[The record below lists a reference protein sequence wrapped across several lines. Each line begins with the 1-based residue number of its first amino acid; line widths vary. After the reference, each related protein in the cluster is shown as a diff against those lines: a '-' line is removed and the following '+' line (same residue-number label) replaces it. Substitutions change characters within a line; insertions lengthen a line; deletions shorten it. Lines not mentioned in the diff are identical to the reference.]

1 MPESTPNYNLA
12 KPSLTDAYDVG
23 VQNINMD
30 KIDAAL
36 ADKADLIDG
45 RIDTG
50 QMPINVVPIATTS
63 GSGSTYTANI
73 EGITGL
79 SKGLLLIVIPHIS
92 STSPNPALNVNA
104 LGAKTISRRT
114 SSSTASGNAGNTSA
128 WLTRGV
134 PLLVQY
140 DGTCWVA
147 VGQAKPDAAD
157 LHGTAP
163 ISHGG
168 TGATGWTAY
177 RLVYAPSE
185 DALGQLA
192 FPASDGSFL
201 RQGAGGAPYW
211 STPAEVLDA
220 IGAAPAAAGLPPGGT
235 TNQVPVKASDE
246 DYDIRWLDP
255 NWGSG
260 GGPHASTH
268 ATGGSDPITPA
279 MIGAAPA
286 PYYLS
291 VTIQPSAWGSSGPP
305 YIATMTRLSNVQTG
319 DYMIAGLTPISSDVN
334 DRMAEHNAWR
344 CVSEITPGPAA
355 LYLRCLETRPDRP
368 LSLIL
373 VGWHTTSTA
382 GYCYLTGHASS
393 SGGGT
398 PDAHASTHAAGGSD
412 PITPAL
418 IGAATSGHNH
428 TGTYAPISHAATAT
442 TYGKATSTSYGHVK
456 LSSATNSASGLSD
469 GTAATP
475 AAVKAAYDLASGKA
489 DAGHNHTGTYAP
501 ISHAATATTYG
512 KATSTS
518 YGHVKLSSATNSASG
533 LSDGTAATPAAV
545 KAAYDLASGKADA
558 GHNHDD
564 RYALIGHTHS
574 GSGASVEYITVTV
587 PLAGWDAGVPCTQTI
602 SVAGVAATDYITAK
616 YTSNAISIADRAADH
631 AAYCCVTDGTP
642 TPGGVLLTC
651 WHERPT
657 RDIRM
662 ILRVEH
668 GGTTGYMAMTGQ
680 AAPSGG
686 AKTANGSVIASGQ
699 TITVTELGFRPAMV
713 TFVGSSGKTTV
724 TSGYGADTGSTTIA
738 RYADA
743 GNPGNVGTFSPSEDG
758 FVLTVQGAADP
769 KSLNVSWYAVG
780 D

>member
-1 MPESTPNYNLA
+1 MICFPLDNTEYS
-12 KPSLTDAYDVG
+12 
-23 VQNINMD
+23 
-30 KIDAAL
+30 
-36 ADKADLIDG
+36 AD
-45 RIDTG
+45 
-50 QMPINVVPIATTS
+50 
-63 GSGSTYTANI
+63 
-73 EGITGL
+73 
-79 SKGLLLIVIPHIS
+79 
-92 STSPNPALNVNA
+92 A
-104 LGAKTISRRT
+104 LGAWFGSKSRGITSTEHYVTTTNGDMSVTVSPGLAWLRAGDYWGVVILETEAQKLTIS
-114 SSSTASGNAGNTSA
+114 TA
-128 WLTRGV
+128 
-134 PLLVQY
+134 
-140 DGTCWVA
+140 
-147 VGQAKPDAAD
+147 
-157 LHGTAP
+157 
-163 ISHGG
+163 
-168 TGATGWTAY
+168 
-177 RLVYAPSE
+177 
-185 DALGQLA
+185 
-192 FPASDGSFL
+192 DGSMP
-201 RQGAGGAPYW
+201 R
-211 STPAEVLDA
+211 LDA
-220 IGAAPAAAGLPPGGT
+220 VCIRLDKNQNCAEMVIKKGRVATQPSIAPPVRDLNYDEIYIATILVRAGTTSILESDITDQRLNDDYCGIARDGLAGLPE
-235 TNQVPVKASDE
+235 S
-246 DYDIRWLDP
+246 
-255 NWGSG
+255 
-260 GGPHASTH
+260 HASTH
-268 ATGGSDPITPA
+268 ASAGSDPLTPA

-344 CVSEITPGPAA
+344 CVSEIMPGPAA

-475 AAVKAAYDLASGKA
+475 SAVKAAYDLAAGKA
-489 DAGHNHTGTYAP
+489 DA
-501 ISHAATATTYG
+501 
-512 KATSTS
+512 
-518 YGHVKLSSATNSASG
+518 
-533 LSDGTAATPAAV
+533 D
-545 KAAYDLASGKADA
+545 
-558 GHNHDD
+558 HNHDD

-574 GSGASVEYITVTV
+574 GSGAGVEYITITA

-616 YTSNAISIADRAADH
+616 YTSNAINTNERVADH

-662 ILRVEH
+662 VLRVEH
-668 GGTTGYMAMTGQ
+668 GGTTGYMVMTGQ
-680 AAPSGG
+680 ARPSGG
-686 AKTANGSVIASGQ
+686 AKTANGSVIASEQ
-699 TITVTELGFRPAMV
+699 AISVTGLGFKPSMV
-713 TFVGSSGKTTV
+713 TFIGSSGKTTV

-743 GNPGNVGTFSPSEDG
+743 SNPGNVGTFSPSEDG

>member
-475 AAVKAAYDLASGKA
+475 SAVKAAYDLAAGKA
-489 DAGHNHTGTYAP
+489 DE
-501 ISHAATATTYG
+501 
-512 KATSTS
+512 
-518 YGHVKLSSATNSASG
+518 
-533 LSDGTAATPAAV
+533 
-545 KAAYDLASGKADA
+545 

-574 GSGASVEYITVTV
+574 VGGASVEYKTITV
-587 PLAGWDAGVPCTQTI
+587 PLDGWDAGVPCTQTI
-602 SVAGVAATDYITAK
+602 SVAGVATTDYISAK
-616 YTSNAISIADRAADH
+616 YTSNAINTNERVADH

-668 GGTTGYMAMTGQ
+668 GGTSGYMAMTGQ
-680 AAPSGG
+680 AQPAGG
-686 AKTANGSVIASGQ
+686 SKTANGGVITAEQ
-699 TITVTELGFRPAMV
+699 TITVTELGFRPSMV
-713 TFVGSSGKTTV
+713 TFVGGSGKSTV
-724 TSGYGADTGSTTIA
+724 TQGYGAVSGDTTVA

-743 GNPGNVGTFSPSEDG
+743 TGVGHTGTFAPTDDG
-758 FVLTVQGAADP
+758 FVLTVQGADT
-769 KSLNVSWYAVG
+769 KTINVGWQAVG